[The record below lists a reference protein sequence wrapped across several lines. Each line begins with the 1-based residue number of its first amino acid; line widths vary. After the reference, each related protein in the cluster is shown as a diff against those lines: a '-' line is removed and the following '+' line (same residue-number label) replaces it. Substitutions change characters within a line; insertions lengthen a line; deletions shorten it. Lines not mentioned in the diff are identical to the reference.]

1 MKDKEWNVTPLVK
14 IPTTRIR
21 MPKQI
26 KEASK
31 FKKWMLSLLM
41 ICILSMFTGLTV
53 SVIDASDS
61 GPEMF
66 GALNVAM
73 FLTCMTSGVI
83 LLISGILFVLFFDD

>member
-1 MKDKEWNVTPLVK
+1 MKDKEWNLTPLVK
-14 IPTTRIR
+14 IPTTRVRI
-21 MPKQI
+21 PK
-26 KEASK
+26 KVREASK

-41 ICILSMFTGLTV
+41 ICILSMFIGLTV
-53 SVIDASDS
+53 SVLDAANS

-73 FLTCMTSGVI
+73 FLTCMASGIV